1 MIRKTA
7 ALEAL
12 RLFRMMR
19 RAWAHRHRNLL
30 RRMLGWPLLHS
41 WARCVIKKYFVH
53 TQVDCL
59 LCSAQNTLRL
69 LSKHS
74 PMMGNDRR
82 MFCRKCG
89 LPSAMW
95 TGKCSGKRPPIA
107 PKPQPLFMHIP
118 ID

>member
-1 MIRKTA
+1 MITKAWVFLR
-7 ALEAL
+7 
-12 RLFRMMR
+12 RLF
-19 RAWAHRHRNLL
+19 
-30 RRMLGWPLLHS
+30 GWPHAHDHS
-41 WARCVIKKYFVH
+41 SGSVIKQHVH
-53 TQVDCL
+53 TEINCL
-59 LCSAQNTLRL
+59 LCKAQHDDR

-89 LPSAMW
+89 LPSRMW
-95 TGKCSGKRPPIA
+95 TGKCSGRRPPTA